1 MGKRA
6 IRRGLLALLALTL
19 CAGAAAC
26 AAGSGKGGGAETPVT
41 TGFECDAD
49 LTYRDMQVK
58 GHLTRL
64 TTGTLTLDI
73 DEPET
78 LKGMTMQWDG
88 ETVSVKMY
96 GLSFGLDPAAV
107 PETALGRSL
116 LAALDAALHPSGE
129 GKVTENG
136 LVTNGEAAG
145 GTFTITSDPETGSLL
160 SLELPSAQLKAT
172 FTNFALKT
180 A

>member
-1 MGKRA
+1 
-6 IRRGLLALLALTL
+6 
-19 CAGAAAC
+19 
-26 AAGSGKGGGAETPVT
+26 
-41 TGFECDAD
+41 
-49 LTYRDMQVK
+49 MQIK

-96 GLSFGLDPAAV
+96 GLSFGWILPPCRKPPWREPSRRPGRRPAS
-107 PETALGRSL
+107 LGG
-116 LAALDAALHPSGE
+116 GE
-129 GKVTENG
+129 VTENG

-145 GTFTITSDPETGSLL
+145 GAFTITSDPETGSLL